1 MPIKRYMLENL
12 EILNRQLF
20 MMLNGGENTPAW
32 IVGIAVALG
41 DTLIYLVPLALLWM
55 WLWGDFERR
64 SLALKVFVIVMVAVG
79 VNQLIGLVWQ
89 HPRPFMVGL
98 GHAWIPHQ
106 ADSSFPSDHVTVLSA
121 FGLTLLA
128 GGAVVLGSLML
139 GIALVV
145 SVARVFL
152 GVHFPL
158 DMVGAFVVAAICLIA
173 VTPIWRLLA
182 ASATRTLEGIYRGVC
197 AWPIRKGTFRR

>member
-1 MPIKRYMLENL
+1 MLENL
-12 EILNRQLF
+12 ELLNRNVFLW
-20 MMLNGGENTPAW
+20 LNGAEGTPAW
-32 IVGIAVALG
+32 EVNIAVVLG

-55 WLWGDFERR
+55 WLWGDFARR
-64 SLALKVFVIVMVAVG
+64 RLALKVFVVVMVAVG
-79 VNQLIGLVWQ
+79 VNQLIGLAWQ

-128 GGAVVLGSLML
+128 GGAATLGRLML
-139 GIALVV
+139 VIALVV
-145 SVARVFL
+145 SFARVFL

-158 DMVGAFVVAAICLIA
+158 DMVGAFAVAGICLVA
-173 VTPIWRLLA
+173 VTPIWGSLGARVTN
-182 ASATRTLEGIYRGVC
+182 SLERIYRDVC
-197 AWPIRKGTFRR
+197 AWPISKGTFRR

>member
-1 MPIKRYMLENL
+1 MLENL
-12 EILNRQLF
+12 ELLNRKVFLW
-20 MMLNGGENTPAW
+20 LNGAEGTPAW
-32 IVGIAVALG
+32 EVSIAVVLG

-55 WLWGDFERR
+55 WLWGDFARR
-64 SLALKVFVIVMVAVG
+64 SLALNVFVVVMVAVG
-79 VNQLIGLVWQ
+79 VNQLIGLAWQ

-128 GGAVVLGSLML
+128 GGAATLGSLML
-139 GIALVV
+139 VIALVV
-145 SVARVFL
+145 SFARVFL

-158 DMVGAFVVAAICLIA
+158 DMVGAFAVAGICLVA
-173 VTPIWRLLA
+173 VTPIWGSLGARVTN
-182 ASATRTLEGIYRGVC
+182 SLERIYRNVC
-197 AWPIRKGTFRR
+197 AWPISKGTFRR

>member
-1 MPIKRYMLENL
+1 MLENL
-12 EILNRQLF
+12 ETYNQALF
-20 MMLNGGENTPAW
+20 MLLNGGENTPAW
-32 IVGIAVALG
+32 VVSIAVALG

-55 WLWGDFERR
+55 WLWGDFARR
-64 SLALKVFVIVMVAVG
+64 RLALKVFVVVMVAVG

-89 HPRPFMVGL
+89 HPRPFMLGL

-128 GGAVVLGSLML
+128 GGATTLGSLML
-139 GIALVV
+139 VIALVV
-145 SVARVFL
+145 SIARVFL

-158 DMVGAFVVAAICLIA
+158 DMVGAFAVAGICLIA
-173 VTPIWRLLA
+173 VTPIWRSI
-182 ASATRTLEGIYRGVC
+182 ASPATNTLERAYRAVL
-197 AWPIRKGTFRR
+197 AWPIGRGAFKR